1 MRKKTQTFLI
11 VKMGMAR
18 ISNWVP
24 FIPLY
29 EIVSREFLTDQ
40 STLIRISVAI

>member
-1 MRKKTQTFLI
+1 MRKKTQKFLI

-29 EIVSREFLTDQ
+29 EIVSMEFLTDQ

>member
-11 VKMGMAR
+11 VKMGMAG

-24 FIPLY
+24 FILLY

-40 STLIRISVAI
+40 STLIRISVTI